1 MRVVFFPL
9 ALVVQIVLLVLAVG
23 TMVVFVRFLV
33 FLLRG
38 LVGAGTAVLGM
49 PFRMGRRRRRFAARH
64 FSRSIGAATKQ
75 CPDPQCGYP
84 NKPVARY
91 CAMCGRWLA

>member
-9 ALVVQIVLLVLAVG
+9 GLVLQILLLVMAVV
-23 TMVVFVRFLV
+23 TIVFFVRFLV
-33 FLLRG
+33 LLLRG
-38 LVGAGTAVLGM
+38 VVGTGTAVLGM

-64 FSRSIGAATKQ
+64 FSRSMTAARQ
-75 CPDPQCGYP
+75 CPDPQCGYA

>member
-9 ALVVQIVLLVLAVG
+9 SLVLQILLLVLTVVTA
-23 TMVVFVRFLV
+23 VVFVRFLV

-38 LVGAGTAVLGM
+38 VVGAGTAVLGM
-49 PFRMGRRRRRFAARH
+49 PFRMVRRRRRFASRH
-64 FSRSIGAATKQ
+64 FSRSIAAARQ
-75 CPDPQCGYP
+75 CPDPQCGYA
-84 NKPVARY
+84 NKPVARH